1 MRSSDRPAR
10 PKKKRVTGKMKVV
23 PGGKGA
29 PVLWE
34 NLTWQEIGALASSGM
49 EVALLPVGATEQH
62 GPHLGTGVD
71 TVNATQLAHAVSS
84 RTGAPVLPAL
94 AYGCSLGHSRRW
106 PGTIALQ
113 PQMLTDMVVQIF
125 EWAYGCGFR
134 RLIMINGHVT
144 NFAPL
149 RCALEIIR
157 SRFDDAMIAVRNV
170 ADISARVRADF
181 YADAEDWHANAA
193 ETSLMMARAPW
204 LVRAE
209 KLASSD
215 DADRTAGLVFSH
227 PVNRTST
234 NGVTGFPSRATL
246 AQGERL
252 FAWMAEDLA
261 AQVRAAM
268 LEEPPLPNSWFATL

>member
-1 MRSSDRPAR
+1 MRSSDPS
-10 PKKKRVTGKMKVV
+10 PKRKRLTGRKEIKAG
-23 PGGKGA
+23 GGKLA

-34 NLTWQEIGALASSGM
+34 NLTWEEIGALAASGR

-62 GPHLGTGVD
+62 GPHMGVGVD
-71 TVNATQLAHAVSS
+71 TVNATQLAHAVSA

-113 PQMLTDMVVQIF
+113 PQMLTEMVVQIF
-125 EWAYGCGFR
+125 DWAHGCGVR
-134 RLIMINGHVT
+134 RMIMINGHVA

-157 SRFDDAMIAVRNV
+157 SRFDDALVAVKNV
-170 ADISARVRADF
+170 AEISPRVRAEF
-181 YADAEDWHANAA
+181 FADAQDWHANAA

-204 LVRAE
+204 LVRPGTV
-209 KLASSD
+209 ASSD
-215 DADRTAGLVFSH
+215 DPDRTEALIFSH
-227 PVNRTST
+227 PVNRTSS

-252 FAWMAEDLA
+252 FAWMVEDLT
-261 AQVRAAM
+261 AQMRAAM
-268 LEEPPLPNSWFATL
+268 VEEPPLANSWFVTL